1 MANTFDEVELIEQR
15 IAALDNVAFARLRD
29 WFVEFEQRRWD
40 QKIETDQSEGK
51 LDALIN
57 VALTEYQAGKARE
70 L

>member
-1 MANTFDEVELIEQR
+1 MANTLNEVELLEQR
-15 IAALDNVAFARLRD
+15 IAALDNVAFAKLRD

-40 QKIETDQSEGK
+40 QKIETDESEGK

-57 VALTEYQAGKARE
+57 SALTEYQSGMARE

>member
-40 QKIETDQSEGK
+40 QRIETDQSEGK

>member
-15 IAALDNVAFARLRD
+15 IAALDNVAFAKLRD

>member
-40 QKIETDQSEGK
+40 QRIETDQSEGK

-57 VALTEYQAGKARE
+57 VALTEHQAGKARE

>member
-1 MANTFDEVELIEQR
+1 MELLEQR
-15 IAALDNVAFARLRD
+15 IAALDNVAFAKLRD

-40 QKIETDQSEGK
+40 QKIETDESEGK

-57 VALTEYQAGKARE
+57 SALTEYQSGMARE